1 VKLTQSQLRKLIREE
16 LSGIVSEDSASDQMA
31 VDKVREVVELWN
43 ESYNKLPD
51 DESRAL
57 FEDFL
62 SQNLKLYTERWQQE
76 RAEALNEA
84 ADPQQALLPDELKN
98 KWMDMNAEVVGIMAS
113 LGIHDMRPSAFLEMV
128 AAGQALLNAWEVS
141 PEDLQLMIKYGKTL
155 YSRTDATAED

>member
-1 VKLTQSQLRKLIREE
+1 MKLTSSQLRKIIREE

-43 ESYNKLPD
+43 ESYNNLPD

-62 SQNLKLYTERWQQE
+62 NQNLKLYTERWRQE
-76 RAEALNEA
+76 RAGALNEA
-84 ADPQQALLPDELKN
+84 ADPQQALLPDALKS
-98 KWMDMNAEVVGIMAS
+98 KWMDMNADVVGIMAS

-128 AAGQALLNAWEVS
+128 AAGQDLLNAWEVG

-155 YSRTDATAED
+155 YSATDKD